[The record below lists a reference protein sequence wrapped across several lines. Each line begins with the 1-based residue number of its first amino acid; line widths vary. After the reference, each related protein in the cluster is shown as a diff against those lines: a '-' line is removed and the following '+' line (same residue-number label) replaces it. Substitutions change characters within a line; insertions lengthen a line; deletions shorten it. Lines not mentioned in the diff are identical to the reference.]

1 MTQYSMLIQWSQAD
15 NAYVVTLPEFPNC
28 RTHGNTYKEAVRNGQ
43 EVLDLVIESYREDG
57 MPLPLPNLLQA
68 A

>member
-1 MTQYSMLIQWSQAD
+1 MMKHSMLIQWSQAD

-28 RTHGNTYKEAVRNGQ
+28 HTHGDTYEEAVKNGQ
-43 EVLDLVIESYREDG
+43 EVLEMVIESYQEDG
-57 MPLPLPNLLQA
+57 LPLPAPRLLQA